1 MLGAE
6 VRDVGEGVR
15 VRGVVRVDQEV
26 GRRELGAVLEDGGF
40 EFAELFE
47 DEGALLPA
55 RQLDAVDGVAGFD
68 ARVVGGGEGPGEEG
82 VQEGRL
88 ARSGGAED
96 VGEEDV
102 AFGLGELFAAVVA
115 LARFGQVQR

>member
-15 VRGVVRVDQEV
+15 VRGVVRVDQDV
-26 GRRELGAVLEDGGF
+26 GCRELGAVLENGGF

-55 RQLDAVDGVAGFD
+55 WQLDAVDGGSGFD
-68 ARVVGGGEGPGEEG
+68 ARMVGGREGPREES

-88 ARSGGAED
+88 ARSRGAED
-96 VGEEDV
+96 VGEEHV
-102 AFGLGELFAAVVA
+102 AFGLRELLAAVVA
-115 LARFGQVQR
+115 LAWFGKVQR